1 MDPFPHYY
9 EVAAH
14 GEMQGHVQ
22 VTSAEAGGLETAP
35 PVQFG
40 GPGDQWSPETL
51 LLAALADCFVLSFRG
66 VARAARLQWRELA
79 CHVEGTLERT
89 GGVTRFTVLRVRPR
103 LVLAEDGSRERALE
117 CLGRTKR
124 SCLIANSL
132 QADVILVPEVIA
144 AAGPQRSA
152 AAGG

>member
-9 EVAAH
+9 EVAAR
-14 GEMQGHVQ
+14 GEMQGHVR
-22 VTSAEAGGLETAP
+22 VTSAGAGGLETAAP
-35 PVQFG
+35 AQFG
-40 GPGDQWSPETL
+40 GPGDHWSPETL
-51 LLAALADCFVLSFRG
+51 LLAAVADCFVLSFRG
-66 VARAARLQWRELA
+66 VARAARLPWQELA

-103 LVLAEDGSRERALE
+103 LVLADGGSRERALE
-117 CLGRTKR
+117 CLDRTKR

-132 QADVILVPEVIA
+132 QAEVILVPEVIA
-144 AAGPQRSA
+144 APGPERSA